1 MQNKHKVL
9 VLGPL
14 PDKALALF
22 AARDDIDHEVI
33 MDVSEEN
40 VLALIPGVS
49 GITVRAAK
57 ITPEIIARADA
68 LKVVSRNGVGY
79 DSVDIPALDAH
90 GIPLTV
96 VGTANSVNVAE
107 LAFHMMLSI
116 AKRGMRHDREIRGG
130 NWDYKYQSD
139 MIELWEKTLL
149 IVGFGRIGTR
159 VAKRAHAFEMKV
171 LVCDPYIDQKLITD
185 AGCTPV
191 DDFRAV
197 LPEVDYLTLHL
208 PKSPEMVGMIGAA
221 ELKQMKR
228 SAVVV
233 NCARGGLVD
242 EAALHAALSEDA
254 LFGAGLDVF
263 AEEPPAPDNP
273 LFGLDNFICS
283 PHMGG
288 ASQEASLRGGIV
300 CVQNVIDA
308 IDGKLDPDFVINKN
322 VLQR

>member
-1 MQNKHKVL
+1 MKNEYKVL

-14 PDKALALF
+14 PEPALALF
-22 AARDDIDHEVI
+22 ERRDDITHELI

-40 VLALIPGVS
+40 LLRLIAGVS

-57 ITPEIIARADA
+57 ITPAVIDRADA

-107 LAFHMMLSI
+107 IAFHMMLTI
-116 AKRGMRHDREIRGG
+116 AKQGMRHDRAVRGDDW
-130 NWDYKYQSD
+130 NFKYKND
-139 MIELWEKTLL
+139 MIELWRKRLL

-159 VAKRAHAFEMKV
+159 VAARARAFEMDV
-171 LVCDPYIDQKLITD
+171 LVCDPYIDQRKIVD

-191 DDFRAV
+191 ADFRSA
-197 LPEVDYLTLHL
+197 LPDADYVTLHL
-208 PKSPEMVGMIGAA
+208 PKTPESEGMIGAA
-221 ELKQMKR
+221 ELGRMKR
-228 SAVVV
+228 TAVLV
-233 NCARGGLVD
+233 NCARGGLID
-242 EAALHAALSEDA
+242 EAALYAALSDGA

-263 AEEPPAPDNP
+263 APEPPEPDNP
-273 LFGLDNFICS
+273 LFTLDNVICS

-288 ASQEASLRGGIV
+288 TSKEAALRMGMV

-308 IDGKLDPDFVINKN
+308 IDGKLDPEMVINKN
-322 VLQR
+322 VL